1 MITQLQ
7 EMSQQVEQALRVAK
21 IKRST
26 IGWSIAGIVALIISY
41 PSIKAYQADMDAVRK
56 EVTAQTAKVDA
67 LTREAEMEKAQA
79 AIANERYKQCL
90 PVVGENYRN
99 GTHYFVGLVEGSI
112 PTDRI
117 TGKPLPTGT
126 VICDANGITA
136 VIDENGAVKATA
148 YTGDRDIV
156 QARLNRFRGS
166 QYSQPVAK

>member
-126 VICDANGITA
+126 VICDAKGITA

-166 QYSQPVAK
+166 Q